1 MDVLI
6 RAGIALLL
14 ISGSLALAWLYRRW
28 LRRRNSALLADLGQ
42 LRPGAFVLVY
52 FTTPSCVPCKTVQRP
67 AIESLGRLLGK
78 ALQVIE
84 IDASQQPELASRW
97 GVLSVPTT
105 FVIDPR
111 GEVRHINH
119 GVARAERLLLQ
130 IHSR

>member
-14 ISGSLALAWLYRRW
+14 IGGSLALAWIYRRW
-28 LRRRNSALLADLGQ
+28 LRRHTSALLADLGK

-67 AIESLGRLLGK
+67 AIESLDRLLGK

-130 IHSR
+130 IHSG